1 MYTGFWT
8 LFAVNFA
15 VMFILLMMCALGV
28 PSGLMLAVLG
38 AAVIIFKADFVI
50 AAAAP
55 QVMLFGG
62 ISAAFASAFAGLLA
76 VKMGF
81 GISRLFVRVR
91 RKCERL
97 KYENIE

>member
-1 MYTGFWT
+1 MYAGFWT

-28 PSGLMLAVLG
+28 PSGIMIAVLG
-38 AAVIIFKADFVI
+38 ALVIIFKADFVI
-50 AAAAP
+50 TAIAP
-55 QVMLFGG
+55 QTMLFGG
-62 ISAAFASAFAGLLA
+62 ISAVFASAFVGLLA

-81 GISRLFVRVR
+81 GISRLFVKVR